1 MCRSIK
7 PLRRAD
13 SDTTTGEIEA
23 AALQFVRKV
32 SNYRTPST
40 RNQEA
45 FDAAVAEIAD
55 ASRRMLET
63 LGVEVVDGPNRWMTR
78 AGEIRYERP
87 TTSIRTRTRT
97 PGGLNRLASDAAD
110 EPDRLRSGAM
120 PTTIDPAPAGAVVG
134 PRPGSRSR

>member
-7 PLRRAD
+7 PLRRAE

-32 SNYRTPST
+32 SNYRTPSS
-40 RNQEA
+40 RNAEA
-45 FDAAVAEIAD
+45 FETAVAEIAE

-78 AGEIRYERP
+78 SGEIRYETAHDHP
-87 TTSIRTRTRT
+87 H
-97 PGGLNRLASDAAD
+97 PHPHAA
-110 EPDRLRSGAM
+110 G
-120 PTTIDPAPAGAVVG
+120 
-134 PRPGSRSR
+134 